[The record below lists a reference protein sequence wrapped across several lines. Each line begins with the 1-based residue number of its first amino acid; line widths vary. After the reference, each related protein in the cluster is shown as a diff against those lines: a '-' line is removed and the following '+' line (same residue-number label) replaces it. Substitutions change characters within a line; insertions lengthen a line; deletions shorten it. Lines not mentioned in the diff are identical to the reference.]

1 MSMGILSLCMCVSG
15 AHRGQ
20 KTIPDCLE
28 LELQMV
34 VSCHV
39 GAGNWSSARAAI
51 ALNCWASSL
60 TPTPVVSSQGL
71 GQREVT
77 HPVLSP
83 PPFDTFLWWPWFPG
97 FSAVLPEAPDR
108 ERNTVYR
115 LEFFRVKE
123 KLYFSFYSLEKT
135 HTHTHTH
142 TTEWEVS
149 ELIWVY
155 LLQMESPKTLLWLGV

>member
-15 AHRGQ
+15 AHRSQ

-97 FSAVLPEAPDR
+97 FSAVLPRKSSTFHFIPWR
-108 ERNTVYR
+108 
-115 LEFFRVKE
+115 KH
-123 KLYFSFYSLEKT
+123 T

-149 ELIWVY
+149 SYGYTYFKWSLQRHFFDWVY
-155 LLQMESPKTLLWLGV
+155 R